1 LSVNNL
7 PQVGRL
13 WRKPRGL
20 LNSFAMNR
28 TIALLLCS
36 LPLAASAQIYK
47 WTDANGQ
54 VHFSQNPPK
63 QGNYQDVT
71 PQLPV
76 SGATT
81 DAAPR
86 HSVRTAT
93 SSSSGG
99 SGGGS
104 SDNAALQAKA
114 DNEERCAKARE
125 RISFLQEKTAH
136 RLFVT
141 GDDGQPSRM
150 TDDQFN
156 QELQDAQDAA
166 SKYCS

>member
-1 LSVNNL
+1 MV
-7 PQVGRL
+7 RAR
-13 WRKPRGL
+13 WRAPGVL
-20 LNSFAMNR
+20 LNSCAMNR
-28 TIALLLCS
+28 VIALLLLCS

-63 QGNYQDVT
+63 EGNFQDVT

-76 SGATT
+76 SGTT
-81 DAAPR
+81 
-86 HSVRTAT
+86 
-93 SSSSGG
+93 SGG
-99 SGGGS
+99 ATPAKRRQGTAPTTTN
-104 SDNAALQAKA
+104 DTALQTKA

-141 GDDGQPSRM
+141 GDDGQPARM
-150 TDDQFN
+150 TDEQFDQ
-156 QELQDAQDAA
+156 QLQDAQDAA

>member
-1 LSVNNL
+1 MNKL

-13 WRKPRGL
+13 WRESRGL

-71 PQLPV
+71 PELPV
-76 SGATT
+76 SGATSSGGT
-81 DAAPR
+81 PAK
-86 HSVRTAT
+86 HSVHTAA
-93 SSSSGG
+93 SSSGG
-99 SGGGS
+99 D

>member
-1 LSVNNL
+1 
-7 PQVGRL
+7 
-13 WRKPRGL
+13 
-20 LNSFAMNR
+20 MNR

-47 WTDANGQ
+47 WTDASGQ
-54 VHFSQNPPK
+54 VHFSQNPPP
-63 QGNYQDVT
+63 QGTYQDVT
-71 PQLPV
+71 PELPV
-76 SGATT
+76 SGASTGGT
-81 DAAPR
+81 PAKRAR
-86 HSVRTAT
+86 STA
-93 SSSSGG
+93 SGSSSGG
-99 SGGGS
+99 
-104 SDNAALQAKA
+104 DDAARQQALQAKA

-141 GDDGQPSRM
+141 GDDGQPARM

-156 QELQDAQDAA
+156 QQLQDAQDAA

>member
-1 LSVNNL
+1 MVRTMVQSMVKA
-7 PQVGRL
+7 R
-13 WRKPRGL
+13 WRAPGVL
-20 LNSFAMNR
+20 LNSSAMNR
-28 TIALLLCS
+28 AIALLLLCS

-63 QGNYQDVT
+63 EGNFQNVT
-71 PQLPV
+71 PQGPV
-76 SGATT
+76 SGATSGS
-81 DAAPR
+81 AAPAKR
-86 HSVRTAT
+86 RQSASAAT
-93 SSSSGG
+93 TN
-99 SGGGS
+99 
-104 SDNAALQAKA
+104 DTVLQAKA

-141 GDDGQPSRM
+141 GDDGQPARM
-150 TDDQFN
+150 TDDQFD
-156 QELQDAQDAA
+156 QQLQDAQDAA

>member
-1 LSVNNL
+1 MVQ
-7 PQVGRL
+7 PMVRAR
-13 WRKPRGL
+13 WRAPGVL
-20 LNSFAMNR
+20 LNSNAMNR
-28 TIALLLCS
+28 AIAFLLLCS

-63 QGNYQDVT
+63 EGNFQDVT

-76 SGATT
+76 SGTT
-81 DAAPR
+81 
-86 HSVRTAT
+86 
-93 SSSSGG
+93 
-99 SGGGS
+99 SGGGAPAKRRQGTAATATN
-104 SDNAALQAKA
+104 DTALQAKA

-141 GDDGQPSRM
+141 GDDGQPARM
-150 TDDQFN
+150 TDEQFDQ
-156 QELQDAQDAA
+156 QLQDAQDAA
-166 SKYCS
+166 GKYCG